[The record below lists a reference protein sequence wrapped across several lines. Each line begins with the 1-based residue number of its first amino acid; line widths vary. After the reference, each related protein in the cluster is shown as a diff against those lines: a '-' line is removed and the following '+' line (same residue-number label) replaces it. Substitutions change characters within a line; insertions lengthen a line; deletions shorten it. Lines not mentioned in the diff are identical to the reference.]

1 MSTFK
6 TVEQMQAEIERLRE
20 ALTAIMPYTATQSV
34 GCHGAKCRE
43 SWCYSCNDEGEAEA
57 AANAGREA
65 YSIARAALQAGE
77 AS

>member
-20 ALTAIMPYTATQSV
+20 AIADHI
-34 GCHGAKCRE
+34 
-43 SWCYSCNDEGEAEA
+43 EAHDWSA
-57 AANAGREA
+57 VDPIDRG
-65 YSIARAALQAGE
+65 YPDVDDLRAALQAGG